1 MELSLYPPSPVHN
14 TDSLTKPK
22 SAYLQQVILN
32 LVAVVLFMVFY
43 FAMIV
48 GTAYLLYWAVIF
60 PVDRVN
66 NLTLFL
72 KILGIA
78 AAAMLFVFT
87 IKFLFKRSNAE
98 YPTRVELKPEDQPTL
113 FAFIRKLTEETGA
126 PFPKRVFVNE
136 EINAMV
142 FYNSTILSLFFPTR
156 KNLLIGLGLVNS
168 LNLSEFKAVLAHE
181 FGHFSQR
188 SMKLGSYVYMA
199 NRIIHDM
206 VFTRDKWDDL
216 LARGMETD
224 IRIMIPAAILSG
236 FVWVVRQALVLI
248 YNGLNY
254 LYASLSRQMEFNADL
269 VAVSVTGSDAIIHGL
284 ARLGS
289 ASIAMNTALE
299 ELAEAV
305 DHQLYTQDIF
315 FHQKEVWENILPE
328 QSEPEIGPE
337 AIFDNNQEDIPA
349 MYASHPPN
357 SQREANAKAVYVEG
371 PKDERSPWLLFAQV
385 DELRQEVSR
394 RFYQLYLGTTE
405 KTIYQAPPEVKA
417 FIEEERAER
426 AVGEHYLGI
435 YDHRALSV
443 LKIDEVAQIKAR
455 YADELKNLSALKTD
469 LLGEDFGVMAGGLKE
484 AHQNR
489 ALLIQALQQQNNKF
503 RFKGEVYPLKE
514 AEKLFEENESIL
526 TDYQPQ
532 LLQFDERVF
541 AYYHELALAAGPE
554 VMDDLIT
561 RYRFQM
567 QLQETHQRLT
577 SINNEFQA
585 CLHEVMEIGQL
596 TESQVDTYCVSLRTF
611 LQQFNA
617 EKQSLGKLK
626 MPRLKNLDPKVN
638 LADFVQAEALTQPLG
653 NDILQGEFLNAF
665 IQSLNTAMNRLGR
678 LYQKNLGGI
687 LQLQESM
694 EDH

>member
-1 MELSLYPPSPVHN
+1 
-14 TDSLTKPK
+14 
-22 SAYLQQVILN
+22 ILN
-32 LVAVVLFMVFY
+32 LVAVALFMLIY

-48 GTAYLLYWAVIF
+48 GAAYLLYWAIIF
-60 PVDRVN
+60 PIEKVN
-66 NLTLFL
+66 RLTLFL
-72 KILGIA
+72 KIVGIA

-87 IKFLFKRSNAE
+87 IKFLFKRSKEE
-98 YPTRVELKPEDQPTL
+98 YPTRVELKPKGQAQL

-142 FYNSTILSLFFPTR
+142 FYNSTVLSLFFPTR

-224 IRIMIPAAILSG
+224 FRIMIPAAILSG
-236 FVWVVRQALVLI
+236 FVWVIRQALILV
-248 YNGLNY
+248 YKGLNF

-284 ARLGS
+284 SRLGS
-289 ASIAMNTALE
+289 ASMAMNTALE
-299 ELAEAV
+299 ELVEAA
-305 DHQLYTQDIF
+305 DHELYSQDVF
-315 FHQKEVWENILPE
+315 YHQKEVWENIMPE
-328 QSEPEIGPE
+328 QEEPKFGPSS
-337 AIFDNNQEDIPA
+337 IFDSDEEAIPA

-357 SQREANAKAVYVEG
+357 SHRERNAKEIYVEG
-371 PKDERSPWLLFAQV
+371 PKDERSPWLLFV
-385 DELRQEVSR
+385 DAAELRQEVSR
-394 RFYQLYLGTTE
+394 RFYQLYLNTNE
-405 KTIYQAPPEVKA
+405 KTGYVSPSEVQA

-435 YDHRALSV
+435 YDHRALSP
-443 LKIDEVAQIKAR
+443 LKIDEAAQIKAR
-455 YADELKNLSALKTD
+455 YAEELKNVSALKAN
-469 LLGEDFGVMAGGLKE
+469 LLGEDFREMARGLKE
-484 AHQNR
+484 VHQNR
-489 ALLIQALQQQNNKF
+489 ASLIQALQQQNNKF

-514 AEKLFEENESIL
+514 AERLFKENETVL
-526 TDYQPQ
+526 TGYEPQ

-541 AYYHELALAAGPE
+541 AYYHELALSAGPE
-554 VMDDLIT
+554 VMDDLMT

-567 QLQETHQRLT
+567 QLQEIHQRFAT
-577 SINNEFQA
+577 INNEFQA
-585 CLHEVMEIGQL
+585 CLQEVMEIGQL
-596 TESQVDTYCVSLRTF
+596 TEDQLDTYCARLRTF

-617 EKQSLGKLK
+617 EKQALGKLK
-626 MPRLKNLDPKVN
+626 MPLLKNLEPNIN
-638 LADFVQAEALTQPLG
+638 LAEFVQSETLTQPLG
-653 NDILQGEFLNAF
+653 YDILQGEFLNAF
-665 IQSLNTAMNRLGR
+665 IQTLNVAMNRLGR

-694 EDH
+694 ETH